1 MRGIDLEFHA
11 AAAEAKDGGTEDANN
26 ASVEAA
32 AKVAKECRYRHPI
45 HSFQLPTILTSVR
58 QSLGKREHT

>member
-11 AAAEAKDGGTEDANN
+11 AEAAKDGGTEDANN

-32 AKVAKECRYRHPI
+32 AEVAKECRYRHPI
-45 HSFQLPTILTSVR
+45 HSLKILTSVR
-58 QSLGKREHT
+58 QSLGKRGHT

>member
-1 MRGIDLEFHA
+1 MRGIDLEFRAA

-32 AKVAKECRYRHPI
+32 AEVAKECRYRHPI
-45 HSFQLPTILTSVR
+45 HSFQLLTSVR
-58 QSLGKREHT
+58 QSLGKRGHT

>member
-11 AAAEAKDGGTEDANN
+11 AAAAEGAKDGGTEDANN

-45 HSFQLPTILTSVR
+45 HSFQILTSVR
-58 QSLGKREHT
+58 QSLGKRGHT